1 MRVIGGEI
9 ECKFNESIYYTD
21 SGRSSLRVFLR
32 NFKNKKVL
40 LPDFLCEVVVNTL
53 ENENIKYEFYHINE
67 DLSIDENTIKNKNFD
82 VLYIINYFG
91 ILQNVSL
98 DLDTKIVI
106 EDNVFFDKFEN
117 RGFKNWFGFNSY
129 RKISEL
135 ADGSLIKTNLDII
148 LNKNNS
154 NKFSNFKYQAKDKKF
169 DFIYKKE
176 GNEEEYL
183 NIFNKGEK
191 YLDESKSIGNISD
204 KSIYLLS
211 LFDYKKSQTI
221 RKKRYDIL
229 YKAFGKFCINKNPKK
244 YSFFVIKI
252 KDRDIFRKKLFKK
265 QIFLPIHWPKPNID
279 NVLYD
284 EIISIPLF
292 ENYNDEDF
300 EYLVNSIKEIL

>member
-9 ECKFNESIYYTD
+9 ECNFNENIYYTD

-32 NFKNKKVL
+32 NFQNKKIL
-40 LPDFLCEVVVNTL
+40 LPDFLCEVVVNIL
-53 ENENIKYEFYHINE
+53 ESENIKYEFYHINE
-67 DLSIDENTIKNKNFD
+67 DLSMDENTIKNKNFD

-91 ILQNVSL
+91 KLQNLSL
-98 DLDTKIVI
+98 NLDDKIVI
-106 EDNVFFDKFEN
+106 EDNVFFYQFEN

-154 NKFSNFKYQAKDKKF
+154 NEFSDFKYKAKYKKF
-169 DFIYKKE
+169 KFIYKKE

-183 NIFNKGEK
+183 NLFNKGEK
-191 YLDESKSIGNISD
+191 YLDESKNIGNISD

-211 LFDYKKSQTI
+211 LFDYRKSQNI
-221 RKKRYDIL
+221 RKKRFDIL
-229 YKAFGKFCINKNPKK
+229 YKEFGNFCINKDVKE

-252 KDRDIFRKKLFKK
+252 QNRDIFRKELFKK
-265 QIFLPIHWPKPNID
+265 KIFLPVHWPKSSID
-279 NVLYD
+279 NILYD
-284 EIISIPLF
+284 EIISLPLF
-292 ENYNDEDF
+292 ENYNDVEF
-300 EYLVNSIKEIL
+300 RYLVNSIKEVL